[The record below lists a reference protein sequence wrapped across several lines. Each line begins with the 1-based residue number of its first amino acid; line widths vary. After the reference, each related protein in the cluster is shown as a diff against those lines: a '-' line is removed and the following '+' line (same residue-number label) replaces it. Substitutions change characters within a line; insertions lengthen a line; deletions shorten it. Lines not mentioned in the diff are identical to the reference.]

1 MPEAHRG
8 RGARTRAGHNG
19 RDRRRSLLG
28 MILLVAMAV
37 SSATVAG
44 IVYGRMPPATRPLF
58 LTRQTAARA
67 GISYGSLSS
76 SLLPQITR

>member
-1 MPEAHRG
+1 
-8 RGARTRAGHNG
+8 
-19 RDRRRSLLG
+19 